1 MGDEGISG
9 FLYLQFNKSEPEMD
23 TVSRSSRDRD
33 NLDANDGASDS
44 ATNNFSPS
52 VVEMR
57 RYVNE
62 GFIAMA

>member
-1 MGDEGISG
+1 M
-9 FLYLQFNKSEPEMD
+9 YLQFNKSEPEMD
-23 TVSRSSRDRD
+23 TVSRSSSDRD
-33 NLDANDGASDS
+33 NLNANVGASDS

-57 RYVNE
+57 RYGSE